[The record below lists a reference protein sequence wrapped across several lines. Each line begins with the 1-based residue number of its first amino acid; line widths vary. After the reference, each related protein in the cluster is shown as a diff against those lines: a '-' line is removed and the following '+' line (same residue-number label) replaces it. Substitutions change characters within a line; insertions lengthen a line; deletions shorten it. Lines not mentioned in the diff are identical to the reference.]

1 MRNIFDET
9 VATYQNAAAAKSFV
23 EKERQHDESRN
34 SAYYELLHGIDLEGK
49 RILDIGCGHGRD
61 VLNFRND
68 GADAYGC
75 DISQTLIDMAD
86 EDVKPFLKKFDFR
99 STESL
104 PFGGYYDLVW
114 CCAMLVH
121 LPRIELADFLK
132 RVWNDIKPGGRLA
145 IITKHGSG
153 QMVARNLGD
162 SMPRVMVFYT
172 LEEILSVL
180 KGFGAKV
187 EVETPALTTTAY
199 GEQVLGIRV
208 KKMA

>member
-1 MRNIFDET
+1 MRSIFDET
-9 VATYQNAAAAKSFV
+9 VATYENPAAAKDFV
-23 EKERQHDESRN
+23 AKERQHGDSRDP
-34 SAYYELLHGIDLEGK
+34 AYYELLHGMDLDGM
-49 RILDIGCGHGRD
+49 RVLDIACGHGRD
-61 VLNFRND
+61 VLNFRKK

-75 DISQTLIDMAD
+75 DISQTLLDMAD
-86 EDVKPFLKKFDFR
+86 EDVKPFLKKYDFR

-172 LEEILSVL
+172 VEEILAVL
-180 KGFGAKV
+180 KELGAKV
-187 EVETPALTTTAY
+187 EVETPALTKTAY
-199 GEQVLGIRV
+199 GEQVLGLRV